1 LVVVLQHHIDRLQTK
16 EEERLVSDIY
26 SFTVTVAKRHDLD
39 QPLDEKEAV
48 RIVGWLLEQG
58 SWLDVLDVRR
68 SDAQFVK

>member
-1 LVVVLQHHIDRLQTK
+1 MVVLQHHIDRLQTK
-16 EEERLVSDIY
+16 EEERLVSDVY

>member
-1 LVVVLQHHIDRLQTK
+1 VVVLQHHIDRLQTK
-16 EEERLVSDIY
+16 EEERLVSDVY

>member
-1 LVVVLQHHIDRLQTK
+1 M
-16 EEERLVSDIY
+16 SDIY

>member
-1 LVVVLQHHIDRLQTK
+1 MVVLQHHIDRLQTK
-16 EEERLVSDIY
+16 EEERLVSNVY

-58 SWLDVLDVRR
+58 AWLDVLDVRR